1 MTIPSLVKSKF
12 PLMVFMLSNV
22 APPDYSLCEPPMAI
36 PGAAPRDPALQTAEL
51 CWRWHRCCKGS
62 TARLGCMPSSGPA
75 GLLLQHSAAR
85 ASGCI
90 VGTDRCATA
99 LAAASQSLLL
109 RAAVGADWGGWWD
122 DPSTVLCAVL
132 TPAMALSP
140 DFKGQTI
147 LLPCRNAG
155 AWHEMCTRADENLS
169 QVAWLMWSQQWC
181 NNLSDMCGNCIWLER
196 SHAIVCL
203 LIANPPP
210 FLLVAGNQD
219 TFSLKTNYMVG
230 FAIDDNGTKNVS
242 PSLPVPQPCCC
253 WYQAAAAC
261 EGIQCVGTLLPPP
274 SLSPKCHVA
283 PPEGLLACGIYS
295 LAWDACHAPHKLP
308 VILCTCRSPA
318 GDPFHG

>member
-1 MTIPSLVKSKF
+1 
-12 PLMVFMLSNV
+12 
-22 APPDYSLCEPPMAI
+22 MAI

-85 ASGCI
+85 ASRCS

-155 AWHEMCTRADENLS
+155 AWLEMCTRADENLS

-181 NNLSDMCGNCIWLER
+181 NNLLICAETASGLKEAMRLSACSLLT
-196 SHAIVCL
+196 HHPFCL
-203 LIANPPP
+203 LQVTRTPSTSRQTTWSGLQLMTTA
-210 FLLVAGNQD
+210 
-219 TFSLKTNYMVG
+219 LKM
-230 FAIDDNGTKNVS
+230 
-242 PSLPVPQPCCC
+242 
-253 WYQAAAAC
+253 
-261 EGIQCVGTLLPPP
+261 
-274 SLSPKCHVA
+274 
-283 PPEGLLACGIYS
+283 
-295 LAWDACHAPHKLP
+295 
-308 VILCTCRSPA
+308 
-318 GDPFHG
+318 